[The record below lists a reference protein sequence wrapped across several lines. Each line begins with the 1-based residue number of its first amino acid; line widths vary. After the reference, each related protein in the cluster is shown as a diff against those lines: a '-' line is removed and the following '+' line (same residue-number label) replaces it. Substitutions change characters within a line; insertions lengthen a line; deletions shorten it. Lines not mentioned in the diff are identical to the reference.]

1 VQPGTPARSRAA
13 ALVLRCAPALA
24 AAVAILATAC
34 GGGASEPPAPP
45 AGAIPAGTSI
55 GGASVSGRV
64 LFRGTPPERRPIKM
78 SGEAACHRPGA
89 VALSEEVIA
98 GSDGALQNAYV
109 HVVSGL
115 GDRVF
120 APPGQPAVMDQAGC
134 VFRPHVL
141 AVQSNQVITFKNSDP
156 AVHNVRAR
164 AQKNPTFNI
173 SLAGQGRTA
182 RRYFGEPEMVAVRC
196 DIHAW
201 MGAYVA
207 VERHP
212 FFAVTGDD
220 GRFLIEGLPA
230 GEYVIEAWQESLG
243 TERQTIRL
251 ADGEHRELS
260 FAFGK

>member
-1 VQPGTPARSRAA
+1 
-13 ALVLRCAPALA
+13 
-24 AAVAILATAC
+24 
-34 GGGASEPPAPP
+34 
-45 AGAIPAGTSI
+45 
-55 GGASVSGRV
+55 
-64 LFRGTPPERRPIKM
+64 M
-78 SGEAACHRPGA
+78 SGEAACHKPGA
-89 VALSEEVIA
+89 VALSEDVIVGA
-98 GSDGALQNAYV
+98 DGALRNAYV

-115 GDRVF
+115 GNRVF
-120 APPGQPAVMDQAGC
+120 APPREPAEMDQAGC

-141 AVQSNQVITFKNSDP
+141 AVHSNQVIVFKNSDA
-156 AVHNVRAR
+156 AVHNVRAH

-182 RRYFGEPEMVAVRC
+182 RRYFGEPEMIAVRC

-220 GRFLIEGLPA
+220 GAFRIEGLPA
-230 GEYVIEAWQESLG
+230 GEYVVEAWQESLG
-243 TERQTIRL
+243 VERQSVTL
-251 ADGEHRELS
+251 AEGERRELT